1 MKTSGSVVYIISF
14 VLGFGLTLSTNP
26 ISAQNVCKE
35 TVDTLTGKKVY
46 DEYDVEPKYKIEGG
60 AILRFVISNFD
71 ISKNEPWQ
79 SSFSIAFIVDK
90 DGSVIAPRIQNKP
103 VNEYSS
109 GERELIRVFLQ
120 MPRWY
125 PGRCGETT
133 VACMVKTPIILDPAN
148 E

>member
-1 MKTSGSVVYIISF
+1 MKTSGSVVYIYSF
-14 VLGFGLTLSTNP
+14 VLGFSFLLATNSTC
-26 ISAQNVCKE
+26 AQNVCKE

-46 DEYDVEPKYKIEGG
+46 DKYDVEPKYKSGTG
-60 AILRFVISNFD
+60 AVLRFVISNFD
-71 ISKNEPWQ
+71 SSKNEPWQ
-79 SSFSIAFIVDK
+79 SSFSIVFIVDK

-120 MPRWY
+120 MPRWD
-125 PGRCGETT
+125 PGKCGETT
-133 VACMVKTPIILDPAN
+133 VACMVKTPIVLDPSK